1 MEMVMDGIIG
11 GDNSGAANQTAD
23 LIKDASIETFEAD
36 VLSASME
43 VPVVVDFWADWC
55 GPCKQ
60 LAPAL
65 EKAVLAAG
73 GKVRLVKVDIDKNQM
88 LASQLRIQSIPTVYA
103 FFQGRPVDGF
113 QGAVPESEI
122 KEFVERII
130 LLADQAGVGVGDG
143 PGAGIEDYLQAGEAA
158 FQEGDV
164 AAAAQ
169 LFGQAAQADADNIIA
184 LAGLARCHLATGDIE
199 QAKQT
204 LELAPPD
211 KQDDAALASIKASIA
226 LADSAPRGGDIAA
239 LKEQISADPAN
250 LEARFDLAGAHIGS
264 GALEP
269 AIDELLA
276 IIERDREWNEEAARK
291 KLLTLFEALGGAHP
305 ATLRGRRRLSSI
317 LFS

>member
-1 MEMVMDGIIG
+1 MGSILGE
-11 GDNSGAANQTAD
+11 NNPTPANQAPD
-23 LIKDASIETFEAD
+23 IIKDASIESFEAD
-36 VLSASME
+36 VISASMTA
-43 VPVVVDFWADWC
+43 PVVVDFWADWC

-73 GKVRLVKVDIDKNQM
+73 GKVSLVKVDIDKNQM

-103 FFQGRPVDGF
+103 FYQGRPVDGF

-122 KEFVERII
+122 KDFVER
-130 LLADQAGVGVGDG
+130 LTQLGGEEDG
-143 PGAGIEDYLQAGEAA
+143 GGAQGIEDYLSAGEAA
-158 FQEGDV
+158 LQEGDIL
-164 AAAAQ
+164 AAAQ
-169 LFGQAAQADADNIIA
+169 LFGQAAEADPTNITA
-184 LAGLARCHLATGDIE
+184 LAGLARCQLASGDLE

-211 KQDDAALASIKASIA
+211 KQNDAALVGIKASIA
-226 LADSAPRGGDIAA
+226 LAETAPKGGDVGD
-239 LKEQISADPAN
+239 LKTQSEADPAN
-250 LEARFDLAGAHIGS
+250 LEIRFELAGAYIGMGS
-264 GALEP
+264 LES

-291 KLLTLFEALGGAHP
+291 KLLTLFDALGGGHP